1 MSQDIG
7 PVCLVRAGDGKKKL
21 QCVVP
26 MGDHVSVRPQRGR
39 KRKRTYADMITDT
52 IRIGEILGGNNLSQ
66 LRFHMDL
73 FTVIKA
79 NTEALKKP
87 KRTRT
92 KKTKAA

>member
-1 MSQDIG
+1 MQDNG
-7 PVCLVRAGDGKKKL
+7 PVCIVRAGDGKKKL

-26 MGDHVSVRPQRGR
+26 VGEHVSGLCSRYPCKLVQAI
-39 KRKRTYADMITDT
+39 ADFCS
-52 IRIGEILGGNNLSQ
+52 LVLLSLSCTQ

-92 KKTKAA
+92 KKSKAT